1 MPISNGSNDNSS
13 SQNNVW
19 KMRRWVQNSF
29 DARKTYQPI
38 TIIIIRKYMQTFRNM
53 NLLFPRLLGQNKVK
67 IWNRH
72 YMKIIHYTS
81 CVCKYR
87 NHMSISPLYSFKMLM
102 FMQLYKHTRFC
113 LFFNV
118 RQIHKFSTPTS
129 IYITIQIINLQQ
141 QHASTIT
148 LSSLPNS

>member
-53 NLLFPRLLGQNKVK
+53 NLLFPCLLGQNKVK
-67 IWNRH
+67 IWNKL
-72 YMKIIHYTS
+72 YMKIMHYMS
-81 CVCKYR
+81 RVCEYK
-87 NHMSISPLYSFKMLM
+87 NHMSISPLYSFKMLI
-102 FMQLYKHTRFC
+102 FVSLYKHTQGF
-113 LFFNV
+113 V
-118 RQIHKFSTPTS
+118 YFSMWDKSTS
-129 IYITIQIINLQQ
+129 FQPLL
-141 QHASTIT
+141 
-148 LSSLPNS
+148 LSISLSK